1 MATALPIFVSHSHE
15 DSAFCRA
22 LVDALRG
29 AGADV
34 WYDEHNLESGQLLD
48 VIQRELGR
56 RKIFILILS
65 KHAFGSKWVRRE
77 TGWAYNLFDRDPT
90 RVILPVTAGAIE
102 RDDFS
107 PEQGWLFLEDF
118 KRIEAPG
125 LKPFPVGEAVGRVL
139 HALALTPAGT
149 APVTAAP
156 QPTES
161 ADDLITRGKAL
172 QQQGKHAEALALFER
187 ATQLNP
193 RSYSAWF
200 NVGFSL
206 DALGRYEQGIA
217 AYDRAI
223 SLNRN
228 DAGAWNNK
236 GKALK
241 SLQRYSEA
249 LAAFEQALALD
260 PKYVYAWNGKG
271 NALDDL
277 GRSQEALSAYE
288 QALAVDPNFWMT
300 WKNMALTLRRLGR
313 AQEAEQAEARA
324 KALGG

>member
-107 PEQGWLFLEDF
+107 PEHGWLFLEDF

-125 LKPFPVGEAVGRVL
+125 LKPFPVAEAVGRVL
-139 HALALTPAGT
+139 HALSLTPAGT
-149 APVTAAP
+149 APAPTAP
-156 QPTES
+156 QPTEDV
-161 ADDLITRGKAL
+161 DDLITRGIAL
-172 QQQGKHAEALALFER
+172 LEQGKHAEALALFER

-193 RSYSAWF
+193 NSFTAWF

-206 DALGRYEQGIA
+206 DALGRYEQANA

-228 DAGAWNNK
+228 DAAAWNNK
-236 GKALK
+236 GKALY
-241 SLQRYSEA
+241 SLRRGSEA
-249 LAAFEQALALD
+249 LVAFEQALILNPRHAR
-260 PKYVYAWNGKG
+260 AWNGKG
-271 NALDDL
+271 AVYYDL
-277 GRSQEALSAYE
+277 KRHDEEIAAYQ
-288 QALAVDPNFWMT
+288 QALAIDPNYAT
-300 WKNMALTLRRLGR
+300 AWKNMAMTLRLLGR
-313 AQEAEQAEARA
+313 TQEAKEAEARA